1 MEKWVGSVPR
11 RCFSAQFN
19 SVKKRSLWKT
29 TVISMSK
36 KLQQEDHDITWFW
49 NATEMR
55 DARQSPP
62 RLKDWEMKKLTAKH
76 FNCYLQVFWMGLL
89 LIIDLFSL
97 ILWQSS
103 DLSMSL
109 IHWYFIKLCNRHL
122 YLTYRKDTGQ
132 EFTVT

>member
-1 MEKWVGSVPR
+1 MKKWVGSVPR

-62 RLKDWEMKKLTAKH
+62 RLFKDWEIKKSTTKH
-76 FNCYLQVFWMGLL
+76 FQLL
-89 LIIDLFSL
+89 FASVLNWPSFNDWPFFFNFVTFVICECNTMIFYKTLKFVY
-97 ILWQSS
+97 
-103 DLSMSL
+103 
-109 IHWYFIKLCNRHL
+109 YFL
-122 YLTYRKDTGQ
+122 YLTYRKDTG
-132 EFTVT
+132 